1 LDAFVA
7 KHFFDVHDACMHKH
21 KQLGEYPKITQKFLG
36 GFILDVILL
45 VVLLLYDLL
54 RVKKTQKKARD

>member
-1 LDAFVA
+1 
-7 KHFFDVHDACMHKH
+7 VHDDKH